1 MRITIVAG
9 ARPNFM
15 KIAPLI
21 RCIEKEKEQGENIS
35 YRLIY
40 CGKQDDLSLDAT
52 LFYDLQIKAPDAYL
66 GVDCKDP
73 IEQIALIMME
83 FNRELKRNP
92 AHIVLVVDDLSAT
105 MSCSI
110 VARKQGC
117 KVAHLVAGTR
127 SFNMDRPKEL
137 NRLITDGLSNY
148 LFTAGTTANRN
159 LDYTGTE
166 REKVFHVGNILI
178 DNIRHN
184 RNRIKKPVWF
194 DLLKLQEKQF
204 ILLTLNRRELI
215 THGQTFRALMKTLIE
230 TANGTPIVAPLHGY
244 VQQALENLKMECNTL
259 HMLPPQRYL
268 NFIYLINQAKVVLTD
283 SGNVAE
289 EATFLGTPCI
299 TINDYA
305 EHPETWK
312 LGTNELVGED
322 TEKLKL
328 KLAQALNNEWKQGI
342 LPERWDGRTAER
354 ILQILKEEHTV
365 Q

>member
-21 RCIEKEKEQGENIS
+21 RSIEKDKELGKDIS

-40 CGKQDDLSLDAT
+40 TGKQDDLSIDAT
-52 LFYDLQIKAPDAYL
+52 LFYDLQIKGPDNYL
-66 GVDCKDP
+66 GIDCKDP
-73 IEQIALIMME
+73 IEQIAQIMIE
-83 FNRELKRNP
+83 FNKELKQNP

-110 VARKQGC
+110 VAKKQGC

-127 SFNMDRPKEL
+127 SFNMDMPKEL

-178 DNIRHN
+178 DNIRYN
-184 RNRIKKPVWF
+184 RSRIKKPIWF

-204 ILLTLNRRELI
+204 ILLTLNRRDLI
-215 THGQTFRALMKTLIE
+215 SQNNTFSNLIKSIIE
-230 TANGTPIVAPLHGY
+230 TARNIPIVAPLHGY
-244 VQQALENLKMECNTL
+244 VQQAIESLKIECNTL
-259 HMLPPQRYL
+259 HLLPPQSYL
-268 NFIYLINQAKVVLTD
+268 NFIYLIDQAKVIITD

-299 TINDYA
+299 TVNDYA
-305 EHPETWK
+305 EHPETWR
-312 LGTNELVGED
+312 LGTNVLVGENPV
-322 TEKLKL
+322 KLKQ
-328 KLAQALNNEWKQGI
+328 KLTEALNNEWKQGV

-354 ILQILKEEHTV
+354 ILQILKDNP